1 MSEIRIKDLPE
12 TLDVDIGDYVAVDNE
27 GDGVRRYNLKQ
38 LVSSTSAPEFIIH
51 VDDMLVSDKTF
62 LEASEAIANGYVPVV
77 IYDTRYYTLTKVTD
91 TKMTFSVVDSYT
103 PATIM
108 EVVLHNGSGTT
119 VETTTITSSS
129 IDNWSDIP
137 GNKITDAL
145 NDLSSDITY
154 ITNDMTT
161 AKGDIE
167 SLDDRVTALENEGGS
182 SGGGLT
188 QTEKNLIL
196 TLFGKAAY
204 AESDANAAYGQLEAL
219 WVPSEKTITYNLTDV
234 ASSNNATTIESGSGY
249 ATALSTRQG
258 YSLNNVTV
266 TMGGVDVTSNYYR
279 SGSITIPRVTGNII
293 ITATAVLSATSI
305 TATYT
310 QSRTVYET
318 DVLDS
323 LKSDLV
329 VTANYSD
336 GTSETVTDYTLS
348 GTLAEGTSTITVSY
362 GGKTATFSVT
372 VSHSALPSEYT
383 KYDYIYKVT
392 SGNPTPI
399 VTDAQLTSDY
409 SLEMEFMIPTGTTP
423 TASAIL
429 GTRTAAYGT
438 KEIALFITQT
448 TGKLGYWYA
457 GKDSSTNITISND
470 VVHTIKVLPVGKST
484 TYPSNAVIDV
494 DGTEYDT
501 TSNTAGQTWSA
512 WFGIFGYATSATTAS
527 AGTQNFMRIGEIIIK
542 DANDDVVYDFIP
554 VSRNDNKNGFYETV
568 NGTFYEATSM
578 TVGNWE

>member
-129 IDNWSDIP
+129 INNWSDIP

-196 TLFGKAAY
+196 SLFSKAAY
-204 AESDANAAYGQLEAL
+204 AEDDANTEYAQLEAL
-219 WVPSEKTITYNLTDV
+219 WATSEKTITYNLTNV
-234 ASSNNATTIESGSGY
+234 GSSNNTTTIESGSGY
-249 ATALSTRQG
+249 ATALSVRQG
-258 YSLNNVTV
+258 YTLNNVTV
-266 TMGGVDVTSNYYR
+266 TMGGVDVTGNYYH
-279 SGSITIPRVTGNII
+279 SGSIAIPAVTGDIV
-293 ITATAVLSATSI
+293 ITAIAVLTAQSI

-310 QSRTVYET
+310 QSGTVYDT
-318 DVLDS
+318 ASLDD

-329 VTANYSD
+329 VVATYADS
-336 GTSETVTDYTLS
+336 STVTLSDSDYTLS
-348 GTLAEGTSTITVSY
+348 GTLAEGTSTVTVSY
-362 GGKTATFSVT
+362 AGLTDTFSVT
-372 VSHSALPSEYT
+372 VTEWQ
-383 KYDYIYKVT
+383 
-392 SGNPTPI
+392 PI
-399 VTDAQLTSDY
+399 T
-409 SLEMEFMIPTGTTP
+409 
-423 TASAIL
+423 
-429 GTRTAAYGT
+429 
-438 KEIALFITQT
+438 
-448 TGKLGYWYA
+448 
-457 GKDSSTNITISND
+457 TNITWSGSGAD
-470 VVHTIKVLPVGKST
+470 KTS
-484 TYPSNAVIDV
+484 SVIDATQYDV
-494 DGTEYDT
+494 YLTVPFDSTSSDILEGATAASDGLK
-501 TSNTAGQTWSA
+501 GH
-512 WFGIFGYATSATTAS
+512 ATLYTDSATQNRYAYYYFDTEEVRTSGYRTNVNCPVISFDTKIKIAPKGYYVKITAFRKGS
-527 AGTQNFMRIGEIIIK
+527 EVFNTNGNVLSYLNSH
-542 DANDDVVYDFIP
+542 ANSVTL
-554 VSRNDNKNGFYETV
+554 E
-568 NGTFYEATSM
+568 
-578 TVGNWE
+578 

>member
-196 TLFGKAAY
+196 SLFSKAAY
-204 AESDANAAYGQLEAL
+204 AEDDASTAYDQLEAL
-219 WVPSEKTITYNLTDV
+219 WETSIKTITYNLTDV
-234 ASSNNATTIESGSGY
+234 GSSNTTTSIESGSGY

-266 TMGGVDVTSNYYR
+266 TMGGVDVTSNYYS
-279 SGSITIPRVTGNII
+279 SGSIVIPRVTGDIV
-293 ITATAVLSATSI
+293 ITATAVLSASSI

-310 QSRTVYET
+310 QSGTVYDT
-318 DVLDS
+318 ASLDD

-336 GTSETVTDYTLS
+336 GTSAIVTDYTLS
-348 GTLAEGTSTITVSY
+348 GTLAEGTSTVTASY
-362 GGKTATFSVT
+362 AGLTDTFSVT
-372 VSHSALPSEYT
+372 VTEWQ
-383 KYDYIYKVT
+383 
-392 SGNPTPI
+392 PI
-399 VTDAQLTSDY
+399 T
-409 SLEMEFMIPTGTTP
+409 
-423 TASAIL
+423 
-429 GTRTAAYGT
+429 
-438 KEIALFITQT
+438 
-448 TGKLGYWYA
+448 
-457 GKDSSTNITISND
+457 TNITWSGSGGD
-470 VVHTIKVLPVGKST
+470 KTS
-484 TYPSNAVIDV
+484 SVIDA
-494 DGTEYDT
+494 TQYDVYLT
-501 TSNTAGQTWSA
+501 VPFDSTSSDILEGATAVSEGLK
-512 WFGIFGYATSATTAS
+512 GYATLYTDSATKNRYAYYYFDTEEVRTSGYRTNVNCPVISFDTKIKIAPKGYYVKITA
-527 AGTQNFMRIGEIIIK
+527 F
-542 DANDDVVYDFIP
+542 
-554 VSRNDNKNGFYETV
+554 KNGSEVFYANSNVLSYLNSHANSVTLE
-568 NGTFYEATSM
+568 
-578 TVGNWE
+578 